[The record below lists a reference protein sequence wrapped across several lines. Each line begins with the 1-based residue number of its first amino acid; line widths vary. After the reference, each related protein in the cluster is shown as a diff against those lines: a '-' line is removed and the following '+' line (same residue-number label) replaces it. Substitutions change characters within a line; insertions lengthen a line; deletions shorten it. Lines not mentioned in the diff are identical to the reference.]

1 MSELTITPREKT
13 ISGVL
18 FVLMILLFM
27 VFVIAV
33 ALAEY
38 EVVDY
43 AKDVIKDVPTYL
55 FFALVIIVLYL
66 IALFA
71 TRGQVEK
78 VGVWKYS

>member
-13 ISGVL
+13 MSGIL
-18 FVLMILLFM
+18 FILMILLFM

-38 EVVDY
+38 ETVDY
-43 AKDVIKDVPTYL
+43 AKEVVRDIPTYL
-55 FFALVIIVLYL
+55 VFALVIIVLYL
-66 IALFA
+66 VALIA
-71 TRGQVEK
+71 TRAQVEK